1 MKEQLEKEKID
12 LEDRIKANQKQNDPL
27 KNG

>member
-12 LEDRIKANQKQNDPL
+12 LEVRIKANQKQNDPL